1 MTIFNSIEQAKSLL
15 SQLSNTTQHKNLVD
29 SISKELETITVFAQ
43 QLTKKSS
50 PDPTISKPEMKSG
63 CYIFANAKGFF
74 CPNCYDNTGN
84 KVATRRLNSKLR
96 VCPICR
102 ASIN

>member
-1 MTIFNSIEQAKSLL
+1 MTIFNSIERAKSLL
-15 SQLSNTTQHKNLVD
+15 SQLSKSNPEKELLA
-29 SISKELETITVFAQ
+29 SISKELESITVFAHK
-43 QLTKKSS
+43 LTKKSS
-50 PDPTISKPEMKSG
+50 PDSIISKPDIKSG
-63 CYIFANAKGFF
+63 CYIFANEKGFF
-74 CPNCYDNTGN
+74 CPNCYDNMGN